1 MRRSICL
8 AAFSLVEVT
17 LALGIAAFCLI
28 AVMGIIPVGVRTNR
42 NATSQTAAT
51 NVMAAVIA
59 DLRATPRTN
68 NTSLQFAIPFPNP
81 TPGPTPITRY
91 FDSQAQCA
99 CESTGVQKPNT
110 LTRTCSLTWNP
121 ALNLRYRMDITWKS
135 APTGLSYADVKVWWP
150 AGATAANASGSTE
163 MFAAFDRN

>member
-51 NVMAAVIA
+51 NLMAAVIA
-59 DLRATPRTN
+59 DLRATPTTN
-68 NTSLQFAIPFPNP
+68 GTSLQFAIPFGAN
-81 TPGPTPITRY
+81 TTRY

-99 CESTGVQKPNT
+99 CDSSGSQKPNP
-110 LTRTCSLTWNP
+110 LTRTCSLTWSP
-121 ALNLRYRMDITWKS
+121 ALQLRYRLDITWRT
-135 APTGLSYADVKVWWP
+135 APTGLRYADVKVWWP
-150 AGATAANASGSTE
+150 AAATAANASGSTQ